1 MIVSNVVLKRLP
13 RILLTPVIGLLL
25 LNAWLYLQQPRMLF
39 YPYAD
44 LEVTPASWNLA
55 YEDVDITTTDKL
67 KLHGWFL
74 PVKGAKHVVLFFHG
88 NAGNISHRGES
99 LEIFNRLGLN
109 VLIVDYRGYGKSEG
123 SASEQGFYRDA
134 KAAWEYLIEKKGFQA
149 NDIIVFG
156 RSLGGAVATQ
166 LASQVQPRGLI
177 IESTFSSVKDM
188 ARIMMPLISRLVYL
202 RYEFDTETLI
212 SKVKVPLLLMH
223 SPDDDVIPYSL
234 GVKIFE
240 AANSPKYSY
249 ELSGSHNNGFVKSQP
264 EYEQAIETFLNY
276 IP

>member
-1 MIVSNVVLKRLP
+1 MIVSNIVLKRLP
-13 RILLTPVIGLLL
+13 RILLAPVIGLLL

-39 YPYAD
+39 YPYSD
-44 LEVTPASWNLA
+44 LEGTPADWNLA
-55 YEDVDITTTDKL
+55 YEDVEITNSDEL
-67 KLHGWFL
+67 KLHGWFI
-74 PVKGAKHVVLFFHG
+74 PVVKAKHVVLFFHG

-99 LEIFNRLGLN
+99 LEIFHRLGLN

-123 SASEQGFYRDA
+123 SVSEQGFYRDA
-134 KAAWEYLIEKKGFQA
+134 KAAWKYLIEKKGFQA

-188 ARIMMPLISRLVYL
+188 AQIMMPFISRLVYL
-202 RYEFDTETLI
+202 RYNFDTASLI
-212 SKVKVPLLLMH
+212 SKVKVPLLLIH

-249 ELSGSHNNGFVKSQP
+249 ELSGSHNNGFVESQP
-264 EYEQAIETFLNY
+264 EYEQAIETFLSY